1 MDDRTSLFVDYSA
14 DKTPVV
20 NRILDEIRPVSSTCP
35 GLFLGRAHFLR
46 PSGDWVYLYW
56 FALDFGGGCDER
68 ALDAE
73 LARF

>member
-1 MDDRTSLFVDYSA
+1 MPRFAIERRFAPHRGVEHRVHDA
-14 DKTPVV
+14 
-20 NRILDEIRPVSSTCP
+20 
-35 GLFLGRAHFLR
+35 LGAGHLARAGPALQEVQGEPLER
-46 PSGDWVYLYW
+46 RDQLYW